1 MARHGRV
8 LFPGSAAATKRNPT
22 HFADTP
28 VKLRLVCRDPLAA
41 QPEILLDSFPVELG
55 RGAES
60 AVRIDD
66 RWLSRRHCRLD
77 LVGGVVQVRDMA
89 SRHGTFINGQA
100 IRESQLMPGDE
111 LCIGLTHFVAEYE
124 PELAHADA

>member
-1 MARHGRV
+1 
-8 LFPGSAAATKRNPT
+8 
-22 HFADTP
+22 